1 MKKYYMGLATFM
13 LMFLASGCGPKDQVI
28 SRQNIVE
35 ENEIYDEF
43 GVLFYRDLQDSAL
56 RVTMYDG
63 NTYNYIEI
71 GDTLLLQMNK
81 KNFRR
86 YRKYNMMDPE
96 EMAIDPDSVLRK
108 KNKMLENDSLTQARR
123 ELLRK
128 QLERNPIQIVASRN
142 TKIK

>member
-71 GDTLLLQMNK
+71 GDTLSLQMNK

-123 ELLRK
+123 DLLRK